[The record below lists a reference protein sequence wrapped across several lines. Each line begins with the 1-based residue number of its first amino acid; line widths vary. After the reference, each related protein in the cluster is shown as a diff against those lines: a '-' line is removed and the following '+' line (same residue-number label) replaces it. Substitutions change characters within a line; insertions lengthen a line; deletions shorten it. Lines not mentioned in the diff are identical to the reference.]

1 MALSKAEDMDLRQ
14 VRAFIVLAEELHFGR
29 AAKRL
34 HIEQSPLSRIIR
46 KLEAELGV
54 TLLKRS
60 PREVRLTCEGR
71 IFLEETQRIVS
82 TVDQAHAR
90 MRSSTAGYQG
100 TLRIAL
106 SGGLGPARLS
116 ELLALCRDE
125 APDVQVRLF
134 ELPLDRLMSGLNADL
149 FDAGLT
155 LASDVTEEFVAL
167 PVVA

>member
-1 MALSKAEDMDLRQ
+1 MDLRQ
-14 VRAFIVLAEELHFGR
+14 VRAFIVLAEELHFGC

-71 IFLEETQRIVS
+71 
-82 TVDQAHAR
+82 
-90 MRSSTAGYQG
+90 
-100 TLRIAL
+100 RIAL
-106 SGGLGPARLS
+106 SGGIGPARLS